1 MTTNSAWQTNNV
13 GSERD
18 DAMTYEADPVPGG
31 GTTRPPK
38 DPIYRIA
45 SVDNALRL
53 LWMFKEQS
61 VWTVSDAAD
70 ELGVARSTA
79 HRLLAMLQHHGFVQ
93 QNASTKTYGLGR
105 GLLEIGLA
113 AIRDLKI
120 RDIARPDL
128 EQLVREVGETA
139 HLIVLQGTRTLIVD
153 AVESPQA
160 LRVGGR
166 IGGSAPPNCTSA
178 GKVLLAPM
186 PAARVNALLGPDPL
200 EQLTARSIGTLAEL
214 HRELE
219 VVRGL
224 GYARNLGER
233 EAGTAAVSVAIPTSG
248 DITPAAITI
257 NAPEIRMPDERIP
270 ELVQAA
276 RAAAE
281 RVARRL
287 EEIT

>member
-1 MTTNSAWQTNNV
+1 
-13 GSERD
+13 
-18 DAMTYEADPVPGG
+18 MTYGADPVPGG

-200 EQLTARSIGTLAEL
+200 EQLTARSIGTLADL